1 MKDSQNLVQTDGI
14 DLVTF
19 GQRLRHL
26 RRTRGLTLG
35 QLGERIGRAPSVLS
49 LIENG
54 RREPK
59 LSLIEQLATA
69 LSVPATELLS
79 RQPPT

>member
-1 MKDSQNLVQTDGI
+1 MSFTMKDHQNLVQADGI

-26 RRTRGLTLG
+26 RRTRGLTLTE
-35 QLGERIGRAPSVLS
+35 LGERVGRAPSALS

-54 RREPK
+54 RR
-59 LSLIEQLATA
+59 
-69 LSVPATELLS
+69 
-79 RQPPT
+79 